1 MSKKLLYYVIYVYN
15 KVSNYRQMAAI
26 LKSSNNSVA
35 AIYSNSSAFG
45 QTVNIQLSGADNETN
60 FVCMNQAQ
68 LRLRVQ
74 NCPTSTNIKR
84 PVLGWISVYDIT
96 LNFTDGST
104 KRFATQ
110 ANRGLV
116 GNILQLSNN
125 SFANTVDN
133 QTNNLITN
141 GGTSTLNTNSEF
153 SIQLQYLV
161 DAFMSK
167 KYLSIKNMTM
177 NVTFESVEN
186 IFEGPLTSTPILSGI
201 WLDFQTY
208 KLDLSRTES
217 RLLHYDIHAIYVAG
231 GYISA
236 QSSNSNSVSFTQTL
250 SIPGSLMCLF
260 YCFMPVN
267 SNDKKIYNA
276 WSNSVV
282 KYHSLQSMSNKLYP
296 TNPNYD
302 TIDGTTVGLNR
313 HYNEYMSAINKLCP
327 NSDTYVTFDKY
338 LSDYRFY
345 TISTYNHKMTSGS
358 YTLQITQ
365 TTPTPVDVKV
375 LIFGL
380 YIPTEYYNVGDH
392 VRMG

>member
-1 MSKKLLYYVIYVYN
+1 
-15 KVSNYRQMAAI
+15 MAAI

-35 AIYSNSSAFG
+35 AIFSNSSAFG

-68 LRLRVQ
+68 LRLRLQ
-74 NCPTSTNIKR
+74 NVPTGQAIKK
-84 PVLGWISVYDIT
+84 PVIAWITVYDIT
-96 LNFTDGST
+96 LNFTNGTT

-110 ANRGLV
+110 AQRGLV

-125 SFANTVDN
+125 SFSNTQDN
-133 QTNNLITN
+133 ILNNLITN
-141 GGTSTLNTNSEF
+141 DVGTSPQVSDQEY
-153 SIQLQYLV
+153 SIRLEYLV

-177 NVTFESVEN
+177 NVTFDSATN
-186 IFEGPLTSTPILSGI
+186 IFSGTSQQLQDVRLSGI
-201 WLDFQTY
+201 FLDFQTY
-208 KLDLSRTES
+208 KLDLARTEK
-217 RLLHYDIHAIYVAG
+217 RLLHHDIHSIYVAG
-231 GYISA
+231 GYIAS
-236 QSSNSNSVSFTQTL
+236 QIPGSTNVTFTQTL

-260 YCFMPVN
+260 YCFIPADSSAAM
-267 SNDKKIYNA
+267 DYNA
-276 WSNSVV
+276 WNGSVV
-282 KYHSLQSMSNKLYP
+282 RYHSLQSMSNKLYP

-302 TIDGTTVGLNR
+302 TIPGNNNIGLNR
-313 HYNEYMSAINKLCP
+313 HYTEYMSAINKLCP
-327 NSDTYVTFDKY
+327 NSDTFVTYQKYVET
-338 LSDYRFY
+338 YRFY

-365 TTPTPVDVKV
+365 TNPTPVPVKI

-380 YIPTEYYNVGDH
+380 YIPTEYYPDGDH